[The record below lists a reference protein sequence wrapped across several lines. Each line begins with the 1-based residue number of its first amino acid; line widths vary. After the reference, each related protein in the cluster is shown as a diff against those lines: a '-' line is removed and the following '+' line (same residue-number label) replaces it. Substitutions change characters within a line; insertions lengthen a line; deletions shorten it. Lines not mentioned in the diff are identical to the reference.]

1 MTEIFVVKSSE
12 LEGSGCF
19 AIEDIKK
26 GAVIC
31 TFNGEKI
38 SFQELKK
45 RYDEG
50 KEKICNPLQIGEK
63 EYLVEKL
70 PSFYEYMGY
79 MYYCGGTIAGPFF
92 EYKDY
97 TNFINRTNHY

>member
-1 MTEIFVVKSSE
+1 MFLNT
-12 LEGSGCF
+12 
-19 AIEDIKK
+19 
-26 GAVIC
+26 
-31 TFNGEKI
+31 KI
-38 SFQELKK
+38 
-45 RYDEG
+45 
-50 KEKICNPLQIGEK
+50 QIGEK

-97 TNFINRTNHY
+97 TNFINRTNHYSAIPTTIVPTLIRFATAICKISLSYKFHKSLSLLTHYWETLSTLSTS

>member
-1 MTEIFVVKSSE
+1 MTK
-12 LEGSGCF
+12 L
-19 AIEDIKK
+19 
-26 GAVIC
+26 
-31 TFNGEKI
+31 
-38 SFQELKK
+38 L
-45 RYDEG
+45 
-50 KEKICNPLQIGEK
+50 IGEK

-97 TNFINRTNHY
+97 TNFINRTNHYSAIPTTIVPTLIRFATAICKISLLYKFLKSLSLLTHYWETPSTLNTS